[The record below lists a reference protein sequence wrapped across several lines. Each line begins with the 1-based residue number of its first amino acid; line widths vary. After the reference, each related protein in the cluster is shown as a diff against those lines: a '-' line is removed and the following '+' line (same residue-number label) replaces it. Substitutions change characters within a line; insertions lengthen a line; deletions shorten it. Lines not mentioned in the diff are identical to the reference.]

1 MKNIIWQKPDGGFA
15 VTSLYDITVDSAEH
29 AAQIKAAG
37 SIPAEWVIHAIDA
50 ATPPQPLSEVKA
62 AKLDQLTISR
72 DAATIANVIA
82 HGRQWQ
88 ADERSQKL
96 LSAAIT
102 LAMAGAPLPP
112 VWRDANNSNMP
123 ITTLAELV
131 AIAGAMARQ
140 TQAAYSKS
148 WTLKD
153 QVDAAQ
159 TPGAVD
165 AVVW

>member
-1 MKNIIWQKPDGGFA
+1 MSYKIVRNTNGDAICYGPNTDQYQPG
-15 VTSLYDITVDSAEH
+15 
-29 AAQIKAAG
+29 
-37 SIPAEWVIHAIDA
+37 IPAGGALTVE
-50 ATPPQPLSEVKA
+50 ATMPPKPLAEVKA
-62 AKLDQLTISR
+62 AKLAQLEQAR
-72 DAATIANVIA
+72 DAETVKDVSALGTT
-82 HGRQWQ
+82 WQ

-102 LAMAGAPLPP
+102 LAMAGAPLPQ

>member
-1 MKNIIWQKPDGGFA
+1 MIVNRNTTHEA
-15 VTSLYDITVDSAEH
+15 LH
-29 AAQIKAAG
+29 RAG
-37 SIPAEWVIHAIDA
+37 ATLVKCVAPGVFDVEPPINENLLPALELDA
-50 ATPPQPLSEVKA
+50 AKA

-131 AIAGAMARQ
+131 AIAGAMATQ

-148 WTLKD
+148 WTLKS

>member
-1 MKNIIWQKPDGGFA
+1 MSYKIVRYANGDVACFGPNTDQYEPVIPAGA
-15 VTSLYDITVDSAEH
+15 VLTIEPTIPSKTLGE
-29 AAQIKAAG
+29 IKAEKLAQLK
-37 SIPAEWVIHAIDA
+37 PARDG
-50 ATPPQPLSEVKA
+50 ATVS
-62 AKLDQLTISR
+62 
-72 DAATIANVIA
+72 NVTA

-102 LAMAGAPLPP
+102 LAMVGAPLPP